1 MALFLLFFY
10 TSYDIYLFLVEYLF
24 LVVSMFLVVTI
35 FLFVGKSTD

>member
-10 TSYDIYLFLVEYLF
+10 TSYDIYLF